1 MANYG
6 FTQYVPSFIKA
17 VGDNSKSY
25 VLKFADLPGFD
36 SSNENSFAND
46 IQGSGLKS
54 TQQLDIDWSKFENHT
69 FFMSAEAKVNLA
81 FELIVNGYPFDG
93 NKEEIDSFFSN
104 LTGFEKWVFDQIP
117 KYRGELLF
125 SGTQLS
131 ETTPDKGT
139 YIVVKDIPGAM
150 FPSLNPDALVKSSV
164 LSPKNNKSLSVE
176 MQLFVPTIQT
186 LGTQIVFQKL
196 NADNNHGISFRLNQ
210 TTSIDEVEAQFDV
223 FSGSSAMTVSSQIK
237 KGEFNHLCL
246 VFDRESNNNVL
257 KFYNNESLK
266 ATSNSV
272 YLKEL
277 DIDYNDFI
285 IGSGT
290 SYKVAS
296 TIVTP
301 QQTLSGV
308 LDELR
313 FFHSVR
319 NVLQQKSYA
328 KKSIFS
334 TPDLKLYYR
343 FNEPA
348 PPLSPISGDVTN
360 AIVLDSSGNSLH
372 SYIRNFVD
380 ALRIDASSDTNSN
393 MIYEKLSTCPILF
406 PSYAG
411 VVNLNSDLLDVA
423 TDYDAENPNLITK
436 LIPRHYLLEGAALEG
451 FQTALQNN
459 GSQYSGTG
467 IPGQGKLNNVQLLLS
482 LLYIWAKFFDEIK
495 LFLDAFSTIK
505 YVSYDT
511 RESAPDNFLF
521 DIAKSYGFYIPGLFT
536 DSSVEQ
542 YLQGENIDPLF
553 KSNESLSLQQVQNSI
568 LRRIL
573 VNLPAVIRSK
583 GTQHSIKS
591 FLRAV
596 GIDPDNSMRFREY
609 GGPTYRH
616 LSKSR
621 EFKSDVTTMVKFISS
636 SLAVSPY
643 LSSSRT
649 EPGEPAIA
657 GNFINAGSTYGIHGI
672 SDDPNDGLF
681 TSGSWTFETSV
692 KYGSNSSE
700 ILTSITQS
708 IVRFCVTGSG
718 IQNPGVVANLVTY
731 KDEDDSR
738 IDLFLRPGN
747 STSAPYL
754 KLSLDLG
761 GSSIFNGE
769 VWNVSFGCIRN
780 DQIQNSISSSYYV
793 RAGFQN
799 EGEIQQY
806 YATSS
811 YFLELAGGGSPDE
824 NVFRTIN
831 SSLNASGTFLCVGTN
846 QTIPAGTTS
855 TYLYLNNSSVVSD
868 AAARV
873 TNFDGRLSK
882 TRFWSKSFAT
892 QEWAEHIR
900 NYQSLGVSDPT
911 KNYNYVYTVS
921 GSFEKLRMDSM
932 SKQTTR
938 TAVGSQGLITFLD
951 FSENNMHILGT
962 GFPTDY
968 ESFLPEII
976 RYSHLSAYYDEAISN
991 DKIRVRGYIDDALID
1006 ANPWASRA
1014 PVHQINRSESP
1025 TDDVRFS
1032 IDFSLVDS
1040 LNKDIVNMFSTFE
1053 ALENAVGS
1061 PELVY
1066 SPDYPDLEKLRNI
1079 YFNRLKEKLN
1089 FKAFFE
1095 FYSWFD
1101 NSISS
1106 FIEQLMPRKTVYK
1119 GTNFI
1124 VESHMLE
1131 RHKHEYYS
1139 SEIYLGENDRNRIR
1153 DNLLL
1158 QQIAGVIRRF

>member
-1 MANYG
+1 MANYS

-17 VGDNSKSY
+17 VGDNNRSY
-25 VLKFADLPGFD
+25 VLKFADLPESD

-46 IQGSGLKS
+46 IQGTGLKS

-81 FELIVNGYPFDG
+81 FELIINSYPFDG
-93 NKEEIDSFFSN
+93 SKEEIDSFFSN

-117 KYRGELLF
+117 KYKGELLF

-139 YIVVKDIPGAM
+139 YIVVKDIPGSM

-164 LSPKNNKSLSVE
+164 LNPKNDKSLSVE
-176 MQLFVPTIQT
+176 MQLFIPSIQT
-186 LGTQIVFQKL
+186 AGTQIVFQKI
-196 NADNNHGISFRLNQ
+196 NASNNHGISLRLNP
-210 TTSIDEVEAQFDV
+210 TTSTDEVEAQFDV
-223 FSGSSAMTVSSQIK
+223 FSGSAAMTVSSQIK
-237 KGEFNHLCL
+237 KGEFNHLCVVL
-246 VFDRESNNNVL
+246 DKESNNNVL
-257 KFYNNESLK
+257 RFYNNEILK
-266 ATSNSV
+266 ATSDSM
-272 YLKEL
+272 YLTNL
-277 DIDYNDFI
+277 DIDYNDFV

-313 FFHSVR
+313 VFHSVR
-319 NVLQQKSYA
+319 SVLQQTSYA

-348 PPLSPISGDVTN
+348 PPLSPINNDVTN
-360 AIVLDSSGNSLH
+360 TIVLDSSGNSLH
-372 SYIRNFVD
+372 SYVRNFED
-380 ALRIDASSDTNSN
+380 SLRIDAAADTASN
-393 MIYEKLSTCPILF
+393 MTYEKLSTCPVLF
-406 PSYAG
+406 PAYAG
-411 VVNLNSDLLDVA
+411 VVALNNDLLNEAADF
-423 TDYDAENPNLITK
+423 DAENPNLITK

-451 FQTALQNN
+451 FNTALQNN

-495 LFLDAFSTIK
+495 LFLDTFSTIK

-521 DIAKSYGFYIPGLFT
+521 DIAKSYGFYIPPLFANST
-536 DSSVEQ
+536 VEQ

-568 LRRIL
+568 LRRVL
-573 VNLPAVIRSK
+573 VNLPSVIRSK

-596 GIDPDNSMRFREY
+596 GIDPDSSMRFREY
-609 GGPTYRH
+609 GGPTYKV

-621 EFKSDVTTMVKFISS
+621 ELKSDVTTMINFTSS
-636 SLAVSPY
+636 SLVTSQY
-643 LSSSRT
+643 LSGSRI
-649 EPGEPAIA
+649 EAGKPKIA
-657 GNFINAGSTYGIHGI
+657 GNYVQDPSYGFHGI

-681 TSGSWTFETSV
+681 TSGSWTFETAV
-692 KYGSNSSE
+692 KYGSINSGV
-700 ILTSITQS
+700 ILSTTQS
-708 IVRFCVTGSG
+708 LARLCVTGSG
-718 IQNPGVVANLVTY
+718 IQNPGLVANLVTY
-731 KDEDDSR
+731 NDDNDPR

-747 STSAPYL
+747 STSAPL
-754 KLSLDLG
+754 FKLRLNLDK
-761 GSSIFNGE
+761 SSIFNGD

-780 DQIQNSISSSYYV
+780 DEIESLASSSYYI

-799 EGEIQQY
+799 EGEIQAY
-806 YATSS
+806 YTTSS
-811 YFLELAGGGSPDE
+811 YFFELAGMGSPDE
-824 NVFRTIN
+824 NAFRSLN
-831 SSLNASGTFLCVGTN
+831 STLNASGTFLSLGSN
-846 QTIPAGTTS
+846 QVIPDGTTS
-855 TYLYLNNSSVVSD
+855 TYLYLNNSSVVTD
-868 AAARV
+868 EAARS
-873 TNFDGRLSK
+873 TDFEGRLAK
-882 TRFWSKSFAT
+882 TRFWSKSFT
-892 QEWAEHIR
+892 TKEWSEHIR
-900 NYQSLGVSDPT
+900 NYQSLGVSDPS

-921 GSFEKLRMDSM
+921 GSFEKLRLDSL
-932 SKQTTR
+932 SKQSNR
-938 TAVGSQGLITFLD
+938 TASAPDGSITFLD
-951 FSENNMHILGT
+951 FSENNMHMLGT
-962 GFPTDY
+962 GFPTATDF
-968 ESFLPEII
+968 FLPEII
-976 RYSHLSAYYDEAISN
+976 RYSHLSSYYDEALSN
-991 DKIRVRGYIDDALID
+991 DKIRVRGYLEDSLID

-1014 PVHQINRSESP
+1014 PVHQISRSESP
-1025 TDDVRFS
+1025 TDDTRFS

-1040 LNKDIVNMFSTFE
+1040 LNNDIVNMFSTFE
-1053 ALENAVGS
+1053 ALENAIGN
-1061 PELVY
+1061 PDLVY
-1066 SPDYPDLEKLRNI
+1066 SPDYPDLETLRNV

-1101 NSISS
+1101 NSISN
-1106 FIEQLMPRKTVYK
+1106 FIEQLIPRKTVYK

-1131 RHKHEYYS
+1131 RHKQEYYS

-1158 QQIAGVIRRF
+1158 QQIAGTIRRF